1 MRALRS
7 RSRARRGGIGR
18 RSRSARAARV
28 WSWSRSRG
36 TSTCAVPR
44 SCGIGSIASTNTTRT
59 KTRTTAIPIP
69 ACTSTLA
76 ASPRTQRD
84 TQQHTHPSTRRD
96 MPRSTPPDTRANTRG
111 PTVGHTRT
119 PTSGSVRQRTNRGD
133 SMRTVLIAS
142 ALSLGAL
149 TSATAQDF
157 NWHGRLAAGKRL
169 EVKGVNGDVRAVLA
183 SGAEAVV
190 HARKQARRSDPDD
203 VKIEVVE
210 SDEGVTICAVYPTP
224 SRARHENICEPGDHW
239 SSSTENNDVTV
250 DVEVQGPAGIEF
262 NGQTVNGQM
271 SAEGLKGDVRASSV
285 NGSVRVST
293 TGLAEASTVNGSVT
307 AEMGRA
313 NWTNVLEFSTVN
325 GGITL
330 TLPPKLDTDVQA
342 KTVNGEIESDY
353 PLMVTGRFGPRR
365 LRGTIG
371 AGGRSLNLSTVNG
384 EIRLKKGT

>member
-1 MRALRS
+1 MPFQSGGPMRSL
-7 RSRARRGGIGR
+7 
-18 RSRSARAARV
+18 
-28 WSWSRSRG
+28 
-36 TSTCAVPR
+36 
-44 SCGIGSIASTNTTRT
+44 
-59 KTRTTAIPIP
+59 
-69 ACTSTLA
+69 
-76 ASPRTQRD
+76 
-84 TQQHTHPSTRRD
+84 
-96 MPRSTPPDTRANTRG
+96 
-111 PTVGHTRT
+111 
-119 PTSGSVRQRTNRGD
+119 
-133 SMRTVLIAS
+133 LIA
-142 ALSLGAL
+142 AFVTTVAVATLG
-149 TSATAQDF
+149 AQDF

-190 HARKQARRSDPDD
+190 NARKQARRSDPDE

-239 SSSTENNDVTV
+239 SSSTDNNDVTV
-250 DVEVQGPAGIEF
+250 DFEVQVPAGIQF
-262 NGQTVNGQM
+262 NGQTVNGEM

-342 KTVNGEIESDY
+342 KTGKRENG
-353 PLMVTGRFGPRR
+353 
-365 LRGTIG
+365 
-371 AGGRSLNLSTVNG
+371 
-384 EIRLKKGT
+384 KG